1 MKILCI
7 IDSLRSGGAQRQL
20 VNLAKGFKERG
31 HEVSFLVYHPHDF
44 YNDEL
49 EHSDIK
55 ITCILEPSYIKR
67 LIRMRRFIRKGN
79 FDSVLSFL
87 EAANFIATVSG
98 FPYRRWK
105 LVVGE
110 RSANPNI
117 LKSFKLRFYRWFHVF
132 ADYIVSN
139 SESNMN
145 LVIKANPLLRDKKKR
160 VIYNMLNI
168 SNNFVGDWGVNK
180 KKPSI
185 FRLIIGASHSKLKNL
200 DGLVEAVNLLPLDKK
215 RQLKVDWYGEKDL
228 DESLYMAKIKINK
241 YQMTDIF
248 TFYDPT
254 PFLYAKMK
262 EADGCGLFSF
272 YEGFPNFICEAMV
285 LGKPIICTKV
295 SDLPLLLKNNTN
307 AFFCNASDPASISNA
322 IMNIMEMTKDEYDKM
337 IKYNKEIA
345 SKKFDKEFIIDS
357 YLNLLNKK

>member
-1 MKILCI
+1 
-7 IDSLRSGGAQRQL
+7 
-20 VNLAKGFKERG
+20 
-31 HEVSFLVYHPHDF
+31 
-44 YNDEL
+44 
-49 EHSDIK
+49 
-55 ITCILEPSYIKR
+55 
-67 LIRMRRFIRKGN
+67 MRRFIRKGN

-215 RQLKVDWYGEKDL
+215 D
-228 DESLYMAKIKINK
+228 N
-241 YQMTDIF
+241 
-248 TFYDPT
+248 
-254 PFLYAKMK
+254 
-262 EADGCGLFSF
+262 
-272 YEGFPNFICEAMV
+272 
-285 LGKPIICTKV
+285 
-295 SDLPLLLKNNTN
+295 
-307 AFFCNASDPASISNA
+307 
-322 IMNIMEMTKDEYDKM
+322 
-337 IKYNKEIA
+337 
-345 SKKFDKEFIIDS
+345 
-357 YLNLLNKK
+357 